1 MTDIETIY
9 GNKIRIRCAGV
20 LIQDDQILLIRHS
33 GLGDK
38 GELWSMP
45 GGGMEFGENII
56 EALEREFREETG
68 LKINVGRF
76 LFVYEFLNPPLH
88 AVELYFEV
96 HQAGGSLKK
105 GVDPEV
111 HEDHQHI
118 LETKFVSFSELGIMD
133 LAVKHEILRK
143 VESGND
149 LLNLSGY
156 FKF

>member
-20 LIQDDQILLIRHS
+20 LIQDNHLLLIRHS

-38 GELWSMP
+38 NELWSMP
-45 GGGMEFGENII
+45 GGGMEFGENSIDT
-56 EALEREFREETG
+56 LQREFREETG
-68 LKINVGRF
+68 LIINVGRF
-76 LFVYEFLNPPLH
+76 LFVYEYLNPPLH

-96 HQAGGSLKK
+96 HQVGGSLNK
-105 GVDPEV
+105 GTDPEV

-118 LETKFVSFSELGIMD
+118 LETKFVSFSELSIMD
-133 LAVKHEILRK
+133 SAVKHEILRMI
-143 VESGND
+143 ESGND